1 MRCFHRFQVIRK
13 GSAYYLYLHAGHSQ
27 NQPGHLKKHKSDYLH
42 HNSVQLIRGGHA
54 YFHLLEQMIDEA
66 RETIHLQTYIFDEDQ
81 TGITIAEAL
90 IRAATRGVHVFVLLD
105 GYGSQELSAT
115 LMSRFKAAGIFFR
128 RFEPL
133 FKSKR
138 FYLGR
143 RLHHKVVVVDSWQG
157 LVGGMNISDRYNDT
171 PEAPA
176 WLDWALHVEGD
187 VAPELEKICKSRL
200 RLRKKIISQFSRH
213 RKPKEICD
221 VAIRVND
228 WYRRKREIYRSYLR
242 MLREATDE
250 IIIMSAYFLPGR
262 LFRKEIEKAAKRGV
276 KIKVV
281 LTGDAD
287 VYMVKYAERY
297 IYRWLLKNNIEI
309 YEYQKNVLH
318 AKIAAADHRWV
329 TVGSF
334 NVNNLSAF
342 VSIELNLEVN
352 NDRFATNVHHQ
363 LEEIIKKDCIKV
375 TEQKFNRQFNRLAR
389 MGHKA
394 SYEIFRFL
402 FFLST
407 RQTG

>member
-1 MRCFHRFQVIRK
+1 MPNILRN
-13 GSAYYLYLHAGHSQ
+13 HAA
-27 NQPGHLKKHKSDYLH
+27 HLKKHKSDYLH
-42 HNSVQLIRGGHA
+42 HNKVQLVRGGQE
-54 YFHLLEQMIDEA
+54 YFHLLEQMIDNA
-66 RETIHLQTYIFDEDQ
+66 RETIHLQTYIFDEDE

-90 IRAATRGVHVFVLLD
+90 IRAAIRGVNVYVLLD
-105 GYGSQELSAT
+105 GYGSQKLSVT
-115 LMSRFKAAGIFFR
+115 LMQRFKNAGIFFR
-128 RFEPL
+128 RFQPL
-133 FKSKR
+133 FKSRK

-143 RLHHKVVVVDSWQG
+143 RLHHKVAVVDCWSG
-157 LVGGMNISDRYNDT
+157 MVGGINISDRYNDT

-176 WLDWALHVEGD
+176 WLDWALYVEGEI
-187 VAPELEKICKSRL
+187 APELEKICKSRL
-200 RLRKKIISQFSRH
+200 RLRKKLISRFPEH
-213 RKPKEICD
+213 LKPKEICD

-242 MLREATDE
+242 IFREATDE
-250 IIIMSAYFLPGR
+250 ITIMSAYFLPGR
-262 LFRKEIEKAAKRGV
+262 LFRKEIEKAVKRGV

-281 LTGDAD
+281 MTGDAD
-287 VYMVKYAERY
+287 VYMIKYAERY
-297 IYRWLLKNNIEI
+297 IYRWLLKNGIEI

-318 AKIAAADHRWV
+318 AKLAVADRQWV

-342 VSIELNLEVN
+342 VSIELNLEVSN
-352 NDRFATNVHHQ
+352 APFAVSVHHR

-375 TEQKFNRQFNRLAR
+375 TEKKFIKQFNMLAR
-389 MGHKA
+389 LGHKA

>member
-1 MRCFHRFQVIRK
+1 
-13 GSAYYLYLHAGHSQ
+13 
-27 NQPGHLKKHKSDYLH
+27 LKKHKSEYLH
-42 HNSVQLIRGGHA
+42 HNKVQLVRGGHE

-66 RETIHLQTYIFDEDQ
+66 LETIHLQTYIFDEDK

-90 IRAATRGVHVFVLLD
+90 LRAAERGVKVYILLD
-105 GYGSQELSAT
+105 GYGSQKLSVS
-115 LMSRFKAAGIFFR
+115 LMNRLKNAGIFFR
-128 RFEPL
+128 RFQPL
-133 FKSKR
+133 FKSRK

-143 RLHHKVVVVDSWQG
+143 RLHHKVVVVDCWRCV
-157 LVGGMNISDRYNDT
+157 VGGMNISDRYNDT
-171 PEAPA
+171 PEARA
-176 WLDWALHVEGD
+176 WLDWALYAEGE

-200 RLRKKIISQFSRH
+200 RLRKKLISEFPKH

-242 MLREATDE
+242 MFREATDE
-250 IIIMSAYFLPGR
+250 ITIMSAYFLPGR
-262 LFRKEIEKAAKRGV
+262 LFRREIEKAVARGV

-287 VYMVKYAERY
+287 VYMIKYAERY

-309 YEYQKNVLH
+309 YEYQKSVLH
-318 AKIAAADHRWV
+318 AKIAVADHQV
-329 TVGSF
+329 MTVGSF

-352 NDRFATNVHHQ
+352 NVPFATHVHQ
-363 LEEIIKKDCIKV
+363 RLEEIIKKDCVKV
-375 TEQKFNRQFNRLAR
+375 TERKFNNQFNMLAR
-389 MGHKA
+389 MGHKT